1 MFTAVA
7 LFVSFLVNLFV
18 MAVFA
23 KAFSNTDFATL
34 EKAVSM
40 VFSFCLQVERNQG
53 RNVWN
58 LNTHMY

>member
-40 VFSFCLQVERNQG
+40 VFPFVCRLKIIKAEMFG
-53 RNVWN
+53 I
-58 LNTHMY
+58 